1 MNLLKLKELQNKSI
15 SNRFALL
22 PVLCDPAI
30 THATIKLLPTLPR
43 LGDVEAP
50 QSTRGRMPA
59 QHPAAFLCE
68 HEFARMKIL
77 ARAKT
82 ETTAETETCLWFE

>member
-1 MNLLKLKELQNKSI
+1 MKSLKQKELQNKSH
-15 SNRFALL
+15 SNRFTLL
-22 PVLCDPAI
+22 LLNWGVF
-30 THATIKLLPTLPR
+30 IKGTTSNLLPTLPR

-59 QHPAAFLCE
+59 QHPAAFLCA

-77 ARAKT
+77 SQQNHKQRGMR
-82 ETTAETETCLWFE
+82 